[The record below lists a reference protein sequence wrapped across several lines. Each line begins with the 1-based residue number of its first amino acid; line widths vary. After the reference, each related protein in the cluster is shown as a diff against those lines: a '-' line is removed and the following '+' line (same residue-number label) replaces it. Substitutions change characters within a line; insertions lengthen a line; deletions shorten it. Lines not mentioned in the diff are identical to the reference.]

1 MSVTDPP
8 LGGINSS
15 LKYIYM
21 FICVGYTSIVYAHV
35 CRHMVL
41 RFGTWQLAHSKSLTV
56 QDSLSYV
63 TVTV

>member
-1 MSVTDPP
+1 VADPP
-8 LGGINSS
+8 LGGINSDV
-15 LKYIYM
+15 KDIYIYM
-21 FICVGYTSIVYAHV
+21 FICVHVYCVYAHV

>member
-8 LGGINSS
+8 LGGINSC
-15 LKYIYM
+15 LKYLYIYAYVYM
-21 FICVGYTSIVYAHV
+21 SIVYAHV
-35 CRHMVL
+35 CRDMVL
-41 RFGTWQLAHSKSLTV
+41 RFGTWQLAHSKSLTG